1 MGDITIN
8 IDSANITFSD
18 SEWKTL
24 LNSPFIIFLAV
35 AAADGKLDKK
45 EAEQFAKVLAA
56 GGKNRCPV
64 LSKILAEALPHFMDF
79 INGLLS
85 GKINPL
91 KELMTVSDLA
101 DAKLNANDAKIFKL
115 SLMSIAKEI
124 AESSGGFLGFG
135 SKVSKDEMKVI
146 NGIAA
151 TLKLAA

>member
-1 MGDITIN
+1 MGDTTIS
-8 IDSANITFSD
+8 IDSATITFSET
-18 SEWKTL
+18 EWKSL

-35 AAADGKLDKK
+35 AVADGKLDKK
-45 EAEQFAKVLAA
+45 EAERFAKILAEA
-56 GGKNRCPV
+56 GKYRCPI
-64 LSKILAEALPHFMDF
+64 LSRILAEALPHFMEF

-91 KELMTVSDLA
+91 KELMTVTDLA
-101 DAKLNANDAKIFKL
+101 DARLSANDAKIFKL

-135 SKVSKDEMKVI
+135 SKISKDEMKVI
-146 NGIAA
+146 NSIAA